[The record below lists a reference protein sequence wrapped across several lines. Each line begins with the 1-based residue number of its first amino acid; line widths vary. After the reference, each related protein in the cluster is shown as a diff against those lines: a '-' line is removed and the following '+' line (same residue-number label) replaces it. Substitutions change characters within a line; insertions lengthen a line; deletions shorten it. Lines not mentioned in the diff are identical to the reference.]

1 MCTLTCLPSIQIFNY
16 VVCLKSILSSS
27 LDWITKD
34 GKLLLSARMVRT
46 FSYGFLS
53 IILAIYLK
61 QLGFDDVLIGVIL
74 SVTLLN
80 SVFFTLFASF
90 YADKFGRRNILV
102 VYAVLMSVA
111 GTIFLLTDNYFA
123 LIIAALIGTINVTG
137 SETGAFLSIEQAI
150 LPQTVKKI
158 KKRNTLF
165 AFYNMGG
172 TFAMSAGILLSGLPQ
187 ILRESGWSQ
196 IESFKP
202 LFAVYVIAGLIVAI
216 LYLFLSKDVEIK
228 NKNEIKFKRSPLKQ
242 LSPKSRSIV
251 GKLSVLFSLDSF
263 AGGFV
268 IQSIISFWFFTR
280 FGVDL
285 TTLSLVFAIAG
296 VLTAFSYLIATRI
309 ADKIGLI
316 NTMVFTH
323 IPANTLLVLLAFAPT
338 FPIALGLHLARMA
351 LSQMDVPTRQ
361 SYIVAVVDEN
371 ERTAAAG
378 ITNTSR
384 NVAQAISPS
393 LTGLIIQS
401 LWLSAPFVIG
411 GMLKIIYDVGVYFS
425 FRKIKPPEEK

>member
-1 MCTLTCLPSIQIFNY
+1 MNL
-16 VVCLKSILSSS
+16 S
-27 LDWITKD
+27 LDWLTKD

-61 QLGFDDVLIGVIL
+61 QIGFDDILIGVIL
-74 SVTLLN
+74 SFTLLN

-90 YADKFGRRNILV
+90 YADRFGRRKILI
-102 VYAVLMSVA
+102 VYAALMALA
-111 GTIFLLTDNYFA
+111 GTIFLGTENYMA

-137 SETGAFLSIEQAI
+137 SETGAFLSLEQAI
-150 LPQTVKKI
+150 LPQTVKKV

-165 AFYNMGG
+165 GLYNMGG
-172 TFAMSAGILLSGLPQ
+172 TFAMSAGILLAGIPQ
-187 ILRESGWSQ
+187 VLQEQGWSL

-202 LFAVYVIAGLIVAI
+202 LFAAYIIAGLIVAI
-216 LYLFLSKDVEIK
+216 FYILLSKDIEISK
-228 NKNEIKFKRSPLKQ
+228 DKLIAKTSIRQ
-242 LSPKSRSIV
+242 LSPKSKSIIA
-251 GKLSVLFSLDSF
+251 KLSVLFSIDSF

-285 TTLSLVFAIAG
+285 TTISFVFAIAG
-296 VLTAFSYLIATRI
+296 VLTAFSYILATRI

-316 NTMVFTH
+316 NTMVFSH
-323 IPANTLLVLLAFAPT
+323 IPANVLLVLLAFAPT
-338 FPIALGLHLARMA
+338 FPIALGLHLARMT

-361 SYIVAVVDEN
+361 SYIVAVVNEN

-393 LTGLIIQS
+393 ITGVIIQS

-411 GMLKIIYDVGVYFS
+411 GILKICYDLGVYFN
-425 FRKIKPPEEK
+425 FRKIKPPEEN

>member
-1 MCTLTCLPSIQIFNY
+1 ML
-16 VVCLKSILSSS
+16 
-27 LDWITKD
+27 LDWLTKD

-61 QLGFDDVLIGVIL
+61 HLGFDDILIGIIL
-74 SVTLLN
+74 SITLLN

-90 YADKFGRRNILV
+90 YADRIGRRKILV
-102 VYAVLMSVA
+102 IYAVLMSAA
-111 GTIFLLTDNYFA
+111 GTIFLLTDNYIA

-137 SETGAFLSIEQAI
+137 SETGAFLSLEQAI

-158 KKRNTLF
+158 NKRNTLF

-172 TFAMSAGILLSGLPQ
+172 TFAMSAGILLSGIPQ
-187 ILRESGWSQ
+187 ILQDNGWSL

-202 LFAVYVIAGLIVAI
+202 LFAFYIVAGLIVAI
-216 LYLFLSKDVEIK
+216 LYVLLSKNIEIK
-228 NKNEIKFKRSPLKQ
+228 NKDQIKNTTSPLKQ
-242 LSPKSRSIV
+242 LSPKSKSIV
-251 GKLSVLFSLDSF
+251 ARLSVLFSLDSF

-285 TTLSLVFAIAG
+285 ATLSLVFAVAG
-296 VLTAFSYLIATRI
+296 VLTAFSYLIATKL

-316 NTMVFTH
+316 NTMVFSH
-323 IPANTLLVLLAFAPT
+323 IPANVLLVLLAFAPT
-338 FPIALGLHLARMA
+338 FPIALGLHLARMT

-384 NVAQAISPS
+384 NIAQAVSPS
-393 LTGLIIQS
+393 ITGVIIQS

-411 GMLKIIYDVGVYFS
+411 GMLKIAYDVGVYFS

>member
-1 MCTLTCLPSIQIFNY
+1 
-16 VVCLKSILSSS
+16 
-27 LDWITKD
+27 
-34 GKLLLSARMVRT
+34 MVRT

-61 QLGFDDVLIGVIL
+61 HLGFDDILIGIIL
-74 SVTLLN
+74 SITLLN

-90 YADKFGRRNILV
+90 YADRIGRRKILV
-102 VYAVLMSVA
+102 IYAVLMSAA
-111 GTIFLLTDNYFA
+111 GTIFLLTDNYIA
-123 LIIAALIGTINVTG
+123 LIIAGLIGTINVTG
-137 SETGAFLSIEQAI
+137 SETGAFLSLEQAI

-158 KKRNTLF
+158 NKRNTLF

-172 TFAMSAGILLSGLPQ
+172 TFAMSAGILLSGIPQ
-187 ILRESGWSQ
+187 ILQDNGWSL

-202 LFAVYVIAGLIVAI
+202 LFAFYIVAGLIVAI
-216 LYLFLSKDVEIK
+216 LYVLLSKNIEIK
-228 NKNEIKFKRSPLKQ
+228 NKDQIKNTTSPLKQ

-251 GKLSVLFSLDSF
+251 ARLSVLFSLDSF

-285 TTLSLVFAIAG
+285 ATLSLVFAVAG
-296 VLTAFSYLIATRI
+296 VLTAFSYLIATKL

-316 NTMVFTH
+316 NTMVFSH
-323 IPANTLLVLLAFAPT
+323 IPANVLLVLLAFAPT
-338 FPIALGLHLARMA
+338 FPIALGLHLARMT

-384 NVAQAISPS
+384 NIAQAVSPS
-393 LTGLIIQS
+393 ITGVIIQS

-411 GMLKIIYDVGVYFS
+411 GMLKIAYDVGVYFS